1 MVEYH
6 GCAFLEKRLEIV
18 LFKGI
23 NMNLDKLNALTIEQA
38 THTFM
43 QCCTASI
50 WVNAMVKARP
60 FSDTLEVAQ
69 QADLAWGKLNEADY
83 LEAFEGHPQIGNVA
97 TLRAKYANTK
107 ALASGEQSSV
117 SEATDQVLVD
127 LAKGNADYLEKFGFI
142 FIVCAT
148 GKSAAQMLALL
159 LERLPNSKA
168 TELANAAEEQ
178 RKIFHLRIEKLL

>member
-1 MVEYH
+1 
-6 GCAFLEKRLEIV
+6 
-18 LFKGI
+18 
-23 NMNLDKLNALTIEQA
+23 MNLDTLNTLTIEQA

-43 QCCTASI
+43 QCCTAST
-50 WVNAMVKARP
+50 WVNAMVEARP
-60 FSDTLEVAQ
+60 FSDRLAIAQ
-69 QADLAWGKLNEADY
+69 QADLVWKKLGDADY

-107 ALASGEQSSV
+107 ALASDEQSSV
-117 SEATDQVLVD
+117 NQASDQVLVD

-148 GKSAAQMLALL
+148 GKSAAEMLTLL
-159 LERLPNSKA
+159 LERLPNSKV

>member
-1 MVEYH
+1 
-6 GCAFLEKRLEIV
+6 
-18 LFKGI
+18 
-23 NMNLDKLNALTIEQA
+23 MNLEKLNALTVEQA

-43 QCCTASI
+43 QCCTAST
-50 WVNAMVKARP
+50 WVNAMVAARP
-60 FSDTLEVAQ
+60 YNDMRQLTK
-69 QADLAWGKLNEADY
+69 QADSAWQELAEVDY

-107 ALASGEQSSV
+107 ALASGEQSFV
-117 SEATDQVLVD
+117 NEASEQVLLD

-159 LERLPNSKA
+159 LTRLPNDKNA
-168 TELANAAEEQ
+168 ELVNAAEEQ
-178 RKIFHLRIEKLL
+178 RKIFHLRLEKLL

>member
-1 MVEYH
+1 V
-6 GCAFLEKRLEIV
+6 I
-18 LFKGI
+18 FKGI
-23 NMNLDKLNALTIEQA
+23 NMNLDTLNALSIEQA

-43 QCCTASI
+43 QCCTAST
-50 WVNAMVKARP
+50 WVNAMVNARP
-60 FSDTLEVAQ
+60 YSDRLAIAQ
-69 QADLAWGKLNEADY
+69 QADLVWQKLDEADY

-107 ALASGEQSSV
+107 EFASGEQSSV
-117 SEATDQVLVD
+117 SRATEQVLVD
-127 LAKGNADYLEKFGFI
+127 LAKGNSDYLEKFGFI
-142 FIVCAT
+142 FIIYAT

-168 TELANAAEEQ
+168 VELANAAEEQ